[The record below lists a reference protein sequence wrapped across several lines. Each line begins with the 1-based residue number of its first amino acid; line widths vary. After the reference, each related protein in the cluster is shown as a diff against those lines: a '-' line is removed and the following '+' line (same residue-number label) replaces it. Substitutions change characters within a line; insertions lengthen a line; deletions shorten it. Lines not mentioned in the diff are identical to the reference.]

1 MVNQLF
7 FRSAIRKRQLERV
20 ADARLCPMHLPFG
33 QDDEL
38 VENPC
43 LPFVVGTVTATVVT
57 VPTGLSPFEPSQLV
71 AQEAHTLRVTVV
83 VRLTNRLT
91 DLTFEPRV
99 ELTVDFPLCVAVT
112 TGGRLLPTF
121 RDADDLIAI
130 LPLIE
135 VRATQVVRRPR
146 RPVHRPSR
154 VIDRTM
160 RLHTRVNRPN
170 QPWTTL
176 SSDHDGRMPI
186 PTPPI
191 LRIRLSH
198 SAQRQ
203 NENPKVK

>member
-1 MVNQLF
+1 
-7 FRSAIRKRQLERV
+7 
-20 ADARLCPMHLPFG
+20 MHLPFG

-91 DLTFEPRV
+91 DLTLEPRV